1 MDSGNGGNGGP
12 LKGRLSRDRICEA
25 AIEAIDEVGLE
36 AVSMRM
42 LAETLGVKAS
52 SLYYHFAS
60 KDELMSGV
68 AEYLYRE
75 LGQPPSGENWA
86 DQVKGTFIQL
96 RDFIQ
101 VHPNAAPL
109 LIRGLARSP
118 VARQRAGVLLRL
130 VGEEGIDSE
139 TSAHL
144 LRNLVALLVG
154 HTLLDLWTDEETGDG
169 VDGGEPAEADDQEVW
184 VRDLWESGRAG
195 FVDDESELDGDG
207 GADGDGAFAVGVDA
221 LISGF
226 ASRGG

>member
-1 MDSGNGGNGGP
+1 VDSGNGGNGGAV
-12 LKGRLSRDRICEA
+12 KGRLSRDRICEA

-75 LGQPPSGENWA
+75 LGQPPSGESWA
-86 DQVKGTFIQL
+86 DKVKGTFIQL

-101 VHPNAAPL
+101 MHPNAAPL
-109 LIRGLARSP
+109 LIRDLARSS

-139 TSAHL
+139 TSVHL

-154 HTLLDLWTDEETGDG
+154 HTLLDLWLAEETGNTLE
-169 VDGGEPAEADDQEVW
+169 GGPAEGDAEDAW
-184 VRDLWESGRAG
+184 VRDLWEPGRAG
-195 FVDDESELDGDG
+195 FFDDEPQPNEDGD
-207 GADGDGAFAVGVDA
+207 ADGHGAYEVGLDA

-226 ASRGG
+226 AARVE